1 MFFIFQCRIK
11 NLWEK
16 NLYWLILPNIP
27 SYMITHP
34 IKFYRWHP
42 YDWWLM
48 TGRTDLITMIDG
60 CRRGEG
66 GGDHRAGQSHSQGR
80 RRRGELRRR
89 RWSEGDGR
97 SESTG
102 WWCCYCYWGGQ
113 RSLLAKYYYY
123 YYCYHDTQPDLWL
136 YILSRN
142 LYLSP
147 KGLSFSASE
156 MKDNMFSQNTR
167 KWKN

>member
-1 MFFIFQCRIK
+1 
-11 NLWEK
+11 
-16 NLYWLILPNIP
+16 
-27 SYMITHP
+27 
-34 IKFYRWHP
+34 
-42 YDWWLM
+42 M

-66 GGDHRAGQSHSQGR
+66 GGDHRAGQSHGQRR

-89 RWSEGDGR
+89 RWSEGDG
-97 SESTG
+97 SGESTG

-123 YYCYHDTQPDLWL
+123 YHDTQPDFWL

-142 LYLSP
+142 LYLSLFYLILFCKWNERQYVLTKHP
-147 KGLSFSASE
+147 KMEKLRLKSFSNILILPPTSP
-156 MKDNMFSQNTR
+156 KPPFPPPPFSAFGR
-167 KWKN
+167 I